1 MSPKFPKSHLYR
13 LQPQLSPLPGF
24 TPKDGENAR
33 TLTSAFPLLPL
44 ASSVLGPF

>member
-13 LQPQLSPLPGF
+13 LQPQLSPPQVLPQRWGEC
-24 TPKDGENAR
+24 KDTDFR
-33 TLTSAFPLLPL
+33 PSLSSL